1 MCYGTQGTWRNHDKL
16 FKNFCEKRQYV
27 EGYLF
32 YDAVLK
38 FRKEGD
44 PVKRTQLFRKI
55 KERFIMKNAIW
66 HINIFGKTLNSI
78 LMMNEENIS
87 NEVLNKAF
95 NDNKHLLE
103 TDQFSKF
110 KCTKPAKD
118 LINEI
123 YRKKN
128 VLFGL
133 GQKNGHG
140 HNRHKNANGND
151 GNNNNNAYNQA

>member
-1 MCYGTQGTWRNHDKL
+1 M
-16 FKNFCEKRQYV
+16 
-27 EGYLF
+27 
-32 YDAVLK
+32 
-38 FRKEGD
+38 
-44 PVKRTQLFRKI
+44 
-55 KERFIMKNAIW
+55 
-66 HINIFGKTLNSI
+66 
-78 LMMNEENIS
+78 
-87 NEVLNKAF
+87 
-95 NDNKHLLE
+95 KHLLE
-103 TDQFSKF
+103 TDQFSKL

-151 GNNNNNAYNQA
+151 GNNNNNA